1 MRDKS
6 VTKILFVEEDE
17 LAFEFKKCIATALH
31 NIKRL
36 NEGMVEM
43 YYAQDAT
50 EGLRIL
56 EKENPDVVVLD
67 DNINEECELFLESLS
82 PQHPPI
88 VLQVDGKQKT
98 RTGKLENLSCMQ
110 KDDSLD
116 SINSVLSVAT
126 KIVRAQNQPMPQ

>member
-6 VTKILFVEEDE
+6 ITKILFVEEDE

-31 NIKRL
+31 NIKRA
-36 NEGMVEM
+36 NEGAFEM

-82 PQHPPI
+82 SQHPPI
-88 VLQVDGKQKT
+88 VLQIDGKQKT

-116 SINSVLSVAT
+116 SINSVLAVAT
-126 KIVRAQNQPMPQ
+126 KMARAQNQPMPQ